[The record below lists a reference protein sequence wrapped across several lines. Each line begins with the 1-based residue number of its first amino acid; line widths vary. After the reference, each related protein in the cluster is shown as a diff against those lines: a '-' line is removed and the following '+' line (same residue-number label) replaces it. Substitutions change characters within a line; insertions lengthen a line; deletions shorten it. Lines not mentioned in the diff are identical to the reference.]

1 MTMRDC
7 ADAAMRDRLPLFA
20 TGRLSDTEAAMVE
33 AHLASCSDCAAE
45 LELLRAV
52 GRAYAVPAVD
62 AAAIAS
68 AIPAARRKRKAY
80 YQQPMWRV
88 AAAMTLMIAGT
99 AGVLVMRGPGSGI
112 IGSVAV
118 GADSGAGGSLVSAE
132 STLAM
137 APTLPAGPATISFG
151 GNLSDLTDAQLEA
164 LLAQIERIDGSVSA
178 EPEAMTTSIG
188 QAGTN
193 AAGRRN

>member
-7 ADAAMRDRLPLFA
+7 ADAAMRDRLPLFV
-20 TGRLSDTEAAMVE
+20 TGRLTDSDSTMVE
-33 AHLASCSDCAAE
+33 AHLASCGDCVAE
-45 LELLRAV
+45 VELLRAV
-52 GRAYAVPAVD
+52 GRAYAVPAIDAAVV
-62 AAAIAS
+62 AAAI
-68 AIPAARRKRKAY
+68 PAPRRKRTAY

-99 AGVLVMRGPGSGI
+99 AGVLVMRRADPGI
-112 IGSVAV
+112 MGSVAV
-118 GADSGAGGSLVSAE
+118 GVDSSVGGGVVSAE

-164 LLAQIERIDGSVSA
+164 LLAQIERIDGAVSA
-178 EPEAMTTSIG
+178 EPEVMTTSIPD
-188 QAGTN
+188 

>member
-7 ADAAMRDRLPLFA
+7 ADAAMRDRLPLFV
-20 TGRLSDTEAAMVE
+20 TGRLTDSDSTMVE
-33 AHLASCSDCAAE
+33 AHLASCSDCVAE
-45 LELLRAV
+45 VDLLRAV
-52 GRAYAVPAVD
+52 GRAYAVPAIDAAVV
-62 AAAIAS
+62 AAAI
-68 AIPAARRKRKAY
+68 PAPRRKRTAY

-99 AGVLVMRGPGSGI
+99 AGVLVMRRADPGI
-112 IGSVAV
+112 MGSVAV
-118 GADSGAGGSLVSAE
+118 GVDSSVGGGVVSAE

-164 LLAQIERIDGSVSA
+164 LLAQIERIDGAVSA
-178 EPEAMTTSIG
+178 EPEVMTTSIPD
-188 QAGTN
+188 

>member
-1 MTMRDC
+1 
-7 ADAAMRDRLPLFA
+7 MRDRLPLFA
-20 TGRLSDTEAAMVE
+20 TGRLSNTDATMVE

-52 GRAYAVPAVD
+52 GRAFAVPAVD
-62 AAAIAS
+62 AAAVAA
-68 AIPAARRKRKAY
+68 AIPAPRRKRVAY

-99 AGVLVMRGPGSGI
+99 AGFLVMRRADPDLL
-112 IGSVAV
+112 GSVAV
-118 GADSGAGGSLVSAE
+118 GVDSGAGGGLVSAE
-132 STLAM
+132 STLAL

-178 EPEAMTTSIG
+178 EPEVITTSVPD
-188 QAGTN
+188 